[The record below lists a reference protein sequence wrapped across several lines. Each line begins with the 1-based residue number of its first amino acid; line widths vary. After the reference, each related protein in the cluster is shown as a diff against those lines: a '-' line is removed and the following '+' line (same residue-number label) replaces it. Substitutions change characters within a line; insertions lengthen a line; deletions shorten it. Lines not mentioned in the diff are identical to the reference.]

1 MELRLHLLETFQ
13 ATGSDGASYKVCAYE
28 RMAPDLSAPAGQE
41 AWEPTGQSEY
51 RLDDGRAVDVRHD
64 GTMRIVGTEVTLQHA
79 ARPGQAGAN
88 AASAA
93 SQSPTEE
100 PTTSSASA

>member
-41 AWEPTGQSEY
+41 SWEPTGQSEY
-51 RLDDGRAVDVRHD
+51 RLDDGRAVDVRQD
-64 GTMRIVGTEVTLQHA
+64 GTMRIVGTDVTLTQP
-79 ARPGQAGAN
+79 ARTGAT
-88 AASAA
+88 AASATSKSA
-93 SQSPTEE
+93 AAEA
-100 PTTSSASA
+100 TTSSASA